1 MVCLIIVISQRYWPK
16 FIVFFSLVGYT
27 LCHQQLAMPGVTDIW
42 KVALQ
47 DGYCVQLF
55 RDEVIMFHKEFQ
67 NLLDGMKGW
76 VSERRKVH
84 SWFCVLRQ
92 ESPKSQ
98 TKINFLLTIIV
109 NTYYLAESVSGQ
121 NEANPAF
128 WLASWA
134 SISCPLQIS
143 RIGPTKKCYL
153 FVHLINPL
161 LTKLVRSWWLY
172 IGLVRFC
179 IFIDQDQNA
188 KKN

>member
-1 MVCLIIVISQRYWPK
+1 MVCLIVVISQRYWPK

-84 SWFCVLRQ
+84 SWFCVLSRESQ
-92 ESPKSQ
+92 ESDQNQFSPN
-98 TKINFLLTIIV
+98 IIIV
-109 NTYYLAESVSGQ
+109 NAYLAESVSGQ

-128 WLASWA
+128 WLLAERQYLARFKFSA
-134 SISCPLQIS
+134 LAPQKNVIFLSI
-143 RIGPTKKCYL
+143 
-153 FVHLINPL
+153 
-161 LTKLVRSWWLY
+161 W
-172 IGLVRFC
+172 
-179 IFIDQDQNA
+179 
-188 KKN
+188 